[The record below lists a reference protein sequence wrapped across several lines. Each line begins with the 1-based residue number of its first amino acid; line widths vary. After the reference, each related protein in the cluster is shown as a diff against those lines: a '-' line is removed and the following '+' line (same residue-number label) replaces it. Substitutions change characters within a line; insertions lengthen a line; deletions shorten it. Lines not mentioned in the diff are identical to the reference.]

1 MTDQPLTGLGIDEI
15 IGDKRE
21 AILRLAAEHGA
32 SNVRVFGSVARGE
45 ARPDS
50 DVDLLITFPENR
62 SIFDLVGLWLDTKDL
77 MERDV
82 SLIADA
88 IDDKRFLNRILKDAV
103 PYEQPTRLS
112 PGHARV
118 SGQHKCVYN
127 RWARRLHER
136 HQNPVCSDPY
146 L

>member
-1 MTDQPLTGLGIDEI
+1 MTNQPLTSLGIDEI

-21 AILRLAAEHGA
+21 AILQLAAQYGA

-45 ARPDS
+45 AHPDS

-62 SIFDLVGLWLDTKDL
+62 SIFDLVGLWIDMKDL
-77 MERDV
+77 IGREV

-103 PYEQPTRLS
+103 PL
-112 PGHARV
+112 
-118 SGQHKCVYN
+118 
-127 RWARRLHER
+127 
-136 HQNPVCSDPY
+136 
-146 L
+146 